1 MRVRQ
6 EDLEVQD
13 MTDNVSADG
22 PGIDEDM
29 VDVLLIEDDPVVQEM
44 YQFKLSLDG
53 YRVSVAA
60 DGDAGIAKAL
70 ELTPDIIFLD
80 IRLPGKDGFAV
91 LEELRRH
98 DRTAHIPVIILS
110 NFGEKELVE
119 RGLKLGAFEYLIKS
133 DTTPGS
139 LSAGI
144 GRWMESETLTPD

>member
-1 MRVRQ
+1 M
-6 EDLEVQD
+6 QD
-13 MTDNVSADG
+13 TPDNVNAG
-22 PGIDEDM
+22 VPGIDEDI
-29 VDVLLIEDDPVVQEM
+29 VDVLLIEDDPIVQEM

-53 YRVSVAA
+53 YRVSVAG
-60 DGDAGIAKAL
+60 DGESGIARAL
-70 ELTPDIIFLD
+70 ELAPDIIFLD

-110 NFGEKELVE
+110 NFGEKDLVE

-144 GRWMESETLTPD
+144 GRWVESESLTRG